1 MGSITLLI
9 FLLHPTY
16 SQSQQEDDSAY
27 DTEFFSLTYPVLWHV
42 SSEHGITGEPGEVG
56 VVLKNDHNDT
66 SHRNRATPR
75 SNMDYSS
82 IIVTVIPRSSLLG
95 HSDLSA
101 LELVDSL
108 MDSVFSEEELV
119 YRGARLITD
128 NYTSLSGIQ
137 ARSVSF
143 TTQGFYNLVIE
154 SADDSNV
161 YQFAYIGQESKVQKE
176 LPEVL
181 SIKSSFQI
189 KGITDTSLST
199 A

>member
-1 MGSITLLI
+1 
-9 FLLHPTY
+9 
-16 SQSQQEDDSAY
+16 
-27 DTEFFSLTYPVLWHV
+27 
-42 SSEHGITGEPGEVG
+42 
-56 VVLKNDHNDT
+56 
-66 SHRNRATPR
+66 
-75 SNMDYSS
+75 MDYSS

-154 SADDSNV
+154 AADDSNV